1 MSYQFIS
8 TQVMGPSILLVTLNR
23 PEKRNAL
30 NIALMEEIS
39 FVFEELYKDLSQRV
53 VILNAEG
60 PSFCTGLDLGEVAD
74 VSLAEKSAMF
84 VSRMLRAIYLSP
96 LVTIAAV
103 QGDAI
108 AGGAGLVAACD
119 IAIAAKEVR
128 IGFPE
133 TRRGL
138 VAAQVATLL
147 HRQLRM
153 RDVRE
158 LLLLGELIDSER
170 AVSMGLFNRVVEN
183 SQLLIEAMQ
192 MANLVLKGAP
202 KAVRETKHLLHS
214 IDTSSF
220 YDDLKTALTFHE
232 SARLSEEAIEG
243 VKAFAEKRKPSWDV
257 VD

>member
-8 TQVMGPSILLVTLNR
+8 TQTLGPATILLTLNR
-23 PEKRNAL
+23 PDKRNAL
-30 NIALMEEIS
+30 NIAMMEEIS
-39 FVFEELYKDLSQRV
+39 FAVEELYKDLSQRV

-60 PSFCTGLDLGEVAD
+60 PAFCTGLDLNEVAD
-74 VSLAEKSAMF
+74 ISLAEKSAMF
-84 VSRMLRAIYLSP
+84 VSRMFRAIYSSP

-119 IAIAAKEVR
+119 IAIATKEVR

-147 HRQLRM
+147 RRQLRM

-158 LLLLGELIDSER
+158 LLLVGELIDSNR
-170 AVSMGLFNRVVEN
+170 ALEMGLFNSVVEKD
-183 SQLLIEAMQ
+183 QLLIEAMRL
-192 MANLVLKGAP
+192 ANLVLKGSPTAT
-202 KAVRETKHLLHS
+202 RETKHLLHS

-220 YDDLKTALTFHE
+220 YDDLKIAVTFHE
-232 SARLSEEAIEG
+232 AARLSDEAKEG
-243 VKAFAEKRKPSWDV
+243 VAAFLEKRKPTWDNQ
-257 VD
+257 

>member
-8 TQVMGPSILLVTLNR
+8 TQSLGPAIILLTFNR

-30 NIALMEEIS
+30 SIAMMEEIS
-39 FVFEELYKDLSQRV
+39 FAVEELYKDLSQRV
-53 VILNAEG
+53 IILNAEG
-60 PSFCTGLDLGEVAD
+60 PAFCTGLDLNEVAD

-84 VSRMLRAIYLSP
+84 VSRMLRAIYSSP

-119 IAIAAKEVR
+119 LAVAAKEVH

-138 VAAQVATLL
+138 IAAQVATLL
-147 HRQLRM
+147 RRQLCM

-158 LLLLGELIDSER
+158 LLLLGEPVDANTAL
-170 AVSMGLFNRVVEN
+170 SMGLFSRVVEKD
-183 SQLLIEAMQ
+183 QLLIEAMR
-192 MANLVLKGAP
+192 MANLILKGGP
-202 KAVRETKHLLHS
+202 KAIRETKHLLHS

-220 YDDLKTALTFHE
+220 YDDLKIALSFHE
-232 SARLSEEAIEG
+232 AARLSEESSEG
-243 VKAFAEKRKPSWDV
+243 VKAFLEKRKPSWDV
-257 VD
+257 QP